1 MIVQP
6 LFNAPIHYT
15 KSLGNLHTEP
25 TCVDKAVVTGVYTFV
40 GGEESPIDASWPIDS
55 TGTGAVYGDW
65 SLLVV
70 ENGTNILQ
78 VAERLGIVDHRII
91 YTRTYS
97 KNTWSDWFENRTKI
111 DVDDAISDT
120 STNPVQNKVVNQE
133 LNKKLNVLGGT
144 MQGELKAQSNANY
157 TSYQV
162 RNMAFS
168 TSASLPTGDGS
179 VLGVY
184 T

>member
-6 LFNAPIHYT
+6 LFNTPIHYT
-15 KSLGNLHTEP
+15 KSLGNLHQEP
-25 TCVDKAVVTGVYTFV
+25 TCVDKAVITGVYTFV
-40 GGEESPIDASWPIDS
+40 GGTESPIDSSLS
-55 TGTGAVYGDW
+55 TEGTDVVYGDW

-70 ENGTNILQ
+70 ENVTNILQ
-78 VAERLGIVDHRII
+78 IAERLGVTDRRII

-97 KNTWSDWFENRTKI
+97 DNAWSDWLENRTKI
-111 DVDDAISDT
+111 DIDDTLSDT

-133 LNKKLNVLGGT
+133 LNKKLNVSGGT
-144 MQGELKAQSNANY
+144 MQGELKAQSNTNY

-162 RNMAFS
+162 RNMAFN
-168 TSASLPTGDGS
+168 TSASVPTGNGS

-184 T
+184 S

>member
-15 KSLGNLHTEP
+15 KSLGNLHQEP
-25 TCVDKAVVTGVYTFV
+25 TCVDKAVITGVYTFV
-40 GGEESPIDASWPIDS
+40 GGTESPIDSSWS
-55 TGTGAVYGDW
+55 TEETSAVYGDW

-78 VAERLGIVDHRII
+78 VAERLGITDRRII

-97 KNTWSDWFENRTKI
+97 DNAWSDWLENKTKI
-111 DVDDAISDT
+111 DIDDTLSDT

-133 LNKKLNVLGGT
+133 LNKKLNVSGGT
-144 MQGELKAQSNANY
+144 MKGELKAQSNANY

-168 TSASLPTGDGS
+168 TSASLPTGNGS

-184 T
+184 S